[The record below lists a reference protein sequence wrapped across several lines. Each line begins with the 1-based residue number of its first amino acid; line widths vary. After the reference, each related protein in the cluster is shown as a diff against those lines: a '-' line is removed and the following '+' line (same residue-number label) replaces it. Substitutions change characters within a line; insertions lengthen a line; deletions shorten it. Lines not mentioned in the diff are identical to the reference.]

1 MNGLPENV
9 IYIGPERLA
18 QLRELHRRRDEQA
31 FIAGTAL
38 LGHEKRKEAILRE
51 FAGDEAIRNLRL
63 GSVYYELL
71 RITEDC
77 LHRVTALSARET
89 ELGPQILREVGLD
102 PTREE
107 LRVDMTTGAV
117 LVLRAGAWVLR
128 EKEARA

>member
-1 MNGLPENV
+1 M
-9 IYIGPERLA
+9 
-18 QLRELHRRRDEQA
+18 
-31 FIAGTAL
+31 
-38 LGHEKRKEAILRE
+38 
-51 FAGDEAIRNLRL
+51 
-63 GSVYYELL
+63 YYELL